1 MHIYLSLVKLFP
13 VMQKY
18 SYSWISILNICALTS
33 SLVFPLFLSLLRSG
47 ALGVLFIGG
56 NGGLGLFW
64 FRLVLTCPYAFFLI
78 DDPEDFPIASNSLS
92 SVLVA
97 TSSVT
102 FLVFFTV

>member
-1 MHIYLSLVKLFP
+1 MHIDLCVEKLVA
-13 VMQKY
+13 VMEKY
-18 SYSWISILNICALTS
+18 SCSWISILNICALTS
-33 SLVFPLFLSLLRSG
+33 SLLFALFLSLLRSG

-78 DDPEDFPIASNSLS
+78 HDPEDFSIGSNSLS

>member
-1 MHIYLSLVKLFP
+1 MHIKLSVEKLVGT
-13 VMQKY
+13 MQKY
-18 SYSWISILNICALTS
+18 SYSWIYILNICALTS
-33 SLVFPLFLSLLRSG
+33 SLLFALFLSLLRSG

-64 FRLVLTCPYAFFLI
+64 FRLVLTCSYAFLLI
-78 DDPEDFPIASNSLS
+78 HDPEDFSIASNSLS